1 MHSFGKN
8 CLYMVY
14 FSLREVFRPKTPH
27 GNIIYY
33 ITMLQSTC
41 PLQQGLKESH
51 FCYHMISFHSIG
63 CNQEKTKDKHISIQH
78 HVQAFWLMTKNG
90 IFQRPSTTI
99 HNWKFPNIDLSL
111 WNKTLPAHDF
121 MRHKYTTHFWVFVL
135 ALIHNR
141 LK

>member
-78 HVQAFWLMTKNG
+78 HVQAFLVDDQEWY
-90 IFQRPSTTI
+90 IS
-99 HNWKFPNIDLSL
+99 
-111 WNKTLPAHDF
+111 KTL
-121 MRHKYTTHFWVFVL
+121 
-135 ALIHNR
+135 HNYSQ
-141 LK
+141 LKIS